1 MVREVSL
8 CATAFPDMPKCGR
21 GSTGQ
26 RDFKK
31 IAEDL

>member
-1 MVREVSL
+1 MMRDVSL
-8 CATAFPDMPKCGR
+8 CAATFPDMPKCRR
-21 GSTGQ
+21 GCTGQ